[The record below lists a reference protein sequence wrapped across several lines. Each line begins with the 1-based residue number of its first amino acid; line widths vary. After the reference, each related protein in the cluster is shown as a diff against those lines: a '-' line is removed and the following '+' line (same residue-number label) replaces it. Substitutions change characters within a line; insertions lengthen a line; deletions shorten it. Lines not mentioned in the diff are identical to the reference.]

1 MSSGTDRGRRR
12 DSRNPTGNTTTGPSA
27 SDSVGSLLAAIANLI
42 ADGLRILSFSD
53 KRQWG
58 PDEHEQVHALEDAL
72 DEARKDFQELSPLVN
87 GQLQYEA
94 DRTRELLPCL
104 ALSGFRTPRP
114 LFVFVAPRIPLAMT
128 SLESWRRLPPS
139 RRADQ
144 IGC

>member
-12 DSRNPTGNTTTGPSA
+12 DTRTTRTRNTSTGPSA

-42 ADGLRILSFSD
+42 ADGQRILSFSD

-58 PDEHEQVHALEDAL
+58 PDEQEQVHALEDAL

-87 GQLQYEA
+87 GQLQYET
-94 DRTRELLPCL
+94 DRTRELLPCSVTFEPRL
-104 ALSGFRTPRP
+104 FFVSVTPRT
-114 LFVFVAPRIPLAMT
+114 PLAMT
-128 SLESWRRLPPS
+128 SLESWRWLPPP

-144 IGC
+144 TGC